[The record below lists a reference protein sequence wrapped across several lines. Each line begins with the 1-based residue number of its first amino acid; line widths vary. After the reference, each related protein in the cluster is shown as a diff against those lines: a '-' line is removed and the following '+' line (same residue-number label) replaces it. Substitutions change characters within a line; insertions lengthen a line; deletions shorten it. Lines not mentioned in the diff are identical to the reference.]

1 MDSNESGRRRF
12 LKQAAALA
20 GVAAGAGAGAE
31 WAARGQS
38 AKSELSAKDP
48 AKEARIHGE
57 PSRRGVRR
65 NINHITY
72 FTPLQDY
79 AGIITPAPL
88 HFVQLHT
95 SYLPDIDPQQH
106 RLTIHGLVDRP
117 LSFTLEE
124 LKRAPSVSR
133 IHFVECQAN
142 GAPMGHDNGNENMG
156 LPVQYVWGMMS
167 CSEWTGVPLSV
178 TIVWDYINRAM
189 PASNP
194 GSLTP
199 DEVYSV
205 VAFLFYQNGIIQESD
220 VLDAKTLPKV
230 EMPNRDGFV
239 PAVPVYPPDPKKPSW
254 Y

>member
-1 MDSNESGRRRF
+1 MRCS
-12 LKQAAALA
+12 LKLLVPVIILAAPAVALA
-20 GVAAGAGAGAE
+20 QSQPRLNIGTPLSQDEIKSFDFMIGPEGQELPPGHGSPKEGAAIFAKRCQVCHGQNGQGGV
-31 WAARGQS
+31 
-38 AKSELSAKDP
+38 
-48 AKEARIHGE
+48 
-57 PSRRGVRR
+57 VRR
-65 NINHITY
+65 LVLGSPGNPHRGMIKESEKST
-72 FTPLQDY
+72 L
-79 AGIITPAPL
+79 
-88 HFVQLHT
+88 
-95 SYLPDIDPQQH
+95 SYYPYP
-106 RLTIHGLVDRP
+106 
-117 LSFTLEE
+117 
-124 LKRAPSVSR
+124 
-133 IHFVECQAN
+133 
-142 GAPMGHDNGNENMG
+142 
-156 LPVQYVWGMMS
+156 
-167 CSEWTGVPLSV
+167 